1 MTNEVLISICIPAY
15 KHTGFLK
22 RLLDSL
28 IIQSFRDFEV
38 IITDDSPD
46 DSVKDLC
53 AQYLPL
59 LPLQYHRNI
68 PALGTPENWNEGIRR
83 ARGKWIKLI
92 HDDDWLADENSLQH
106 FANAIAVH
114 PNAAFF
120 FCAYRNVWLQSGRRE
135 DVFVDSFRYKQM
147 LKQPYSL
154 FWGNVIGPPSVILHP
169 NDKQFFYDKKLKWL
183 VDMEFYIRYFKITK
197 PVYIPEVLMNVGMG
211 EHQVTQD
218 CFRKREVEVPENF
231 YLLNKVGI
239 SALKNMLVYDA
250 WWRSMRNL
258 EITDEKDIRMAGYNG
273 PIHPVL
279 LSMIRWQKKIP
290 RVLLANGIFSKISM
304 FVHYLLHCNKCK

>member
-1 MTNEVLISICIPAY
+1 M
-15 KHTGFLK
+15 K
-22 RLLDSL
+22 RLFDSL
-28 IIQSFRDFEV
+28 TIQSFRDFEV
-38 IITDDSPD
+38 IVTDDSPD

-53 AQYLPL
+53 SQYLQL

-92 HDDDWLADENSLQH
+92 HDDDWLTGENSLQH
-106 FANAIAVH
+106 FANAIAAH
-114 PNAAFF
+114 PHAAFF
-120 FCAYRNVWLQSGRRE
+120 FCAYRNVWLQSGRKE
-135 DVFVDSFRYKQM
+135 DVFVDSFRFKQM

-154 FWGNVIGPPSVILHP
+154 FSGNVIGPPSVILHP

-183 VDMEFYIRYFKITK
+183 VDMEFYIRYFKTTK
-197 PVYIPEVLMNVGMG
+197 PVYIPEILMNVGMG

-239 SALKNMLVYDA
+239 AALKNMLVYDA

-258 EITDEKDIRMAGYNG
+258 EITDEKDIRNAGYSG
-273 PIHPVL
+273 AIHPVL
-279 LSMIRWQKKIP
+279 LSMIRWQKKMP
-290 RVLLANGIFSKISM
+290 RFLLTSGIFSKVSM
-304 FVHYLLHCNKCK
+304 FVHYLLHRGKL